1 MKTRIMILV
10 AVIGL
15 GIIWIGMSQGLKY
28 VTIAG
33 IVFLVIGLIGA
44 HFAVKNKKGMGFF
57 NRL

>member
-33 IVFLVIGLIGA
+33 IAFLVIGLLGA
-44 HFAVKNKKGMGFF
+44 HFAVKNKRGLGFL
-57 NRL
+57 RKL